1 MANGASLSH
10 VNCSGQIPPTSTI
23 TPSNTCTTL
32 ISDTVYAPV
41 GQFDMFNIF
50 GRDTSPGGSGSKS
63 MQWIQIGSFTGAVT
77 GKIAGAWFYMPW
89 GALYLIADQC
99 GGSGAASVDF
109 TDPDAWNF
117 GGRLWMRLV
126 VPCGTNYFRVPP
138 SSAAELS
145 ALIGAN
151 PLNSSTRSFVNWSG
165 VDWIARS
172 VVSSRT
178 NWSL

>member
-1 MANGASLSH
+1 
-10 VNCSGQIPPTSTI
+10 
-23 TPSNTCTTL
+23 
-32 ISDTVYAPV
+32 
-41 GQFDMFNIF
+41 
-50 GRDTSPGGSGSKS
+50 
-63 MQWIQIGSFTGAVT
+63 
-77 GKIAGAWFYMPW
+77 
-89 GALYLIADQC
+89 
-99 GGSGAASVDF
+99 VDF

-165 VDWIARS
+165 IDWIARS